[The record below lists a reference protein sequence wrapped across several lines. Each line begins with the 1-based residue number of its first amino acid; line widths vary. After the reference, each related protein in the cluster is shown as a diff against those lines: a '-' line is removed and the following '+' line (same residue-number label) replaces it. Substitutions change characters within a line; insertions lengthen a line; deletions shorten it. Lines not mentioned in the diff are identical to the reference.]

1 MPNLF
6 LINLRVLSSTSTSD
20 TKLHTR
26 KGRNCW
32 DDYAQQANV
41 KLAIHHTTGNRWFT
55 IRPHIRYYLRTI
67 SRSCTETASRS
78 DNTFEDSTETS

>member
-20 TKLHTR
+20 IKLHKR
-26 KGRNCW
+26 KGRNCR

-41 KLAIHHTTGNRWFT
+41 KLAIHHTTGWLWFT
-55 IRPHIRYYLRTI
+55 IGPHIRCYLGQFLDHVQRERLALIT
-67 SRSCTETASRS
+67 S
-78 DNTFEDSTETS
+78 EDGAETS